1 MGLLPPVQEEE
12 CGGGGFER
20 GRGGGGGRSLSLRE
34 PLLTRGQGPIKVIQ

>member
-12 CGGGGFER
+12 GGGGGFER
-20 GRGGGGGRSLSLRE
+20 GGGGGGRSLSLRE